1 MDDETEFLP
10 AHLGDVHDERRRLLS
25 MAYRMTGTLS
35 DAEDVVQETYLRWYR
50 LSEEERAE
58 IANPAAWLTRVGSR
72 VALDLLG
79 SARARRERYVG
90 EWLPEPVPADLF
102 AGTAAEIDPADRVTL
117 DDAVGTALLV
127 VLEAM
132 TPAERVAFV
141 LHDVFAV
148 PFDEIAG
155 IVGRSPAATRQ
166 LASAARR
173 HVRERRST
181 LVAESDHDA
190 TVRSFL
196 AASRGGD
203 IGELM
208 KVLAPDVTLRSDG
221 GGFVSAARRPVLG
234 SDRVA
239 RFVLGVVGKQPALRV
254 EETRMADGLGYRLV
268 ADDRTVG
275 TASFRVVDG
284 HIVDVW
290 FMLNPEKLTS
300 WLPRNI

>member
-1 MDDETEFLP
+1 MMRDMDLDS
-10 AHLGDVHDERRRLLS
+10 VYDERRRLLS

-50 LSEEERAE
+50 LGDDERAE

-102 AGTAAEIDPADRVTL
+102 SGTAPEVDPADRITL
-117 DDAVGTALLV
+117 DDAVSTALLV

-141 LHDVFAV
+141 LHEVFAV
-148 PFDEIAG
+148 PFDEIAA
-155 IVGRSPAATRQ
+155 IVGRSPAAARQ

-173 HVRERRST
+173 HVREQRS
-181 LVAESDHDA
+181 VAVSESDHDA

-203 IGELM
+203 ISALM
-208 KVLAPDVTLRSDG
+208 SIMSPEVQLRSDG
-221 GGFVSAARRPVLG
+221 GGIVNAARRPVFG
-234 SDRVA
+234 SEHVA
-239 RFVLGVVGKQPALRV
+239 RFVLGILAKQPNLRFA
-254 EETRMADGLGYRLV
+254 ETPMADGLGYRLLMGEQMY
-268 ADDRTVG
+268 G
-275 TASFRVVDG
+275 TANFRVVEG
-284 HIVDVW
+284 RIVDVW

-300 WLPRNI
+300 WLPRNV

>member
-1 MDDETEFLP
+1 MADKTESLP

-50 LSEEERAE
+50 LNEEERAE

-102 AGTAAEIDPADRVTL
+102 AGTATEVDPADRVTL
-117 DDAVGTALLV
+117 DDAVSTALLV

-173 HVRERRST
+173 HVREQRST

-208 KVLAPDVTLRSDG
+208 EVLAPDVTLRSDG

-239 RFVLGVVGKQPALRV
+239 RFVLGVVAKQPALRV
-254 EETRMADGLGYRLV
+254 EETRMADGLGYRLL
-268 ADDRTVG
+268 ADHRTIG
-275 TASFRVVDG
+275 TANFRVVDG
-284 HIVDVW
+284 RIVDVW